1 MKYFTIKELCNSVTA
16 KARGIDNTPSSTIV
30 EHLTELIDNILDPL
44 RESWGSGIKVTSGYR
59 CEKLN
64 KAVGGSTTSAHNA
77 GYAADIVPV
86 NGKITEFKAYVLKWL
101 KDNNIPYDQYINEFS
116 GTSQWVHIA
125 IMNRQGKQRKQNL
138 LYKNNKYTRI

>member
-30 EHLTELIDNILDPL
+30 EHLTELVDNILDPL

-116 GTSQWVHIA
+116 GASQWVHIA
-125 IMNRQGKQRKQNL
+125 IRNRQGKQRKQNL